1 MRVQKDRAT
10 FISGRILCDLT
21 SLTVRW
27 SQITVANLVTLLLLS
42 LEILVTTCE
51 SITFLQYLPWVSRKC
66 CFKPLPLS
74 TERSSVWE
82 QLHSA
87 ANFEEGGS
95 IGRWSSCWF
104 VHYAALVNSESLWK
118 YFCLVMLAVAGS
130 GLSTL
135 FSRVLSSV
143 FFVKWDGSV
152 LNWPASRVL
161 LKVCSAVLHL
171 YLVFALNDTIK
182 LKQLTIQD

>member
-1 MRVQKDRAT
+1 MRVLKDRTT

-21 SLTVRW
+21 SVMVRW
-27 SQITVANLVTLLLLS
+27 SQITVANLVTLLLL
-42 LEILVTTCE
+42 LE
-51 SITFLQYLPWVSRKC
+51 TFFCVIRDFGNNMWKHQVSAVSALSERKC
-66 CFKPLPLS
+66 CLKPLPLS

-87 ANFEEGGS
+87 ANFEEAGS
-95 IGRWSSCWF
+95 IGRCSSCSF
-104 VHYAALVNSESLWK
+104 VHYTAPVNSETLWK
-118 YFCLVMLAVAGS
+118 YFCLVMLAVAGC

-152 LNWPASRVL
+152 LLKSVL
-161 LKVCSAVLHL
+161 LFC
-171 YLVFALNDTIK
+171 IC
-182 LKQLTIQD
+182 I